1 MIKRTLQYLL
11 ALFLA
16 FIIFVILVAMSPYSA
31 LKAARELVTGE
42 GDES

>member
-11 ALFLA
+11 AVFLA
-16 FIIFVILVAMSPYSA
+16 LIIFVIVVVLSPYLA
-31 LKAARELVTGE
+31 LKAAWELVTGE